1 MTFVED
7 SLAINASEICI
18 PIMVVQLLETDP
30 MTKVLFV
37 IINIYLKN
45 GH

>member
-7 SLAINASEICI
+7 SLAINASKICI
-18 PIMVVQLLETDP
+18 PVMAVRLLETDP
-30 MTKVLFV
+30 RTKILCKS
-37 IINIYLKN
+37 IYLKY

>member
-7 SLAINASEICI
+7 SLAINASKICV
-18 PIMVVQLLETDP
+18 PIMAVQLIETDP
-30 MTKVLFV
+30 VTKILHK
-37 IINIYLKN
+37 NIYLKY